1 LTHPQPIVFDLG
13 GVLIDWNPRHLYA
26 PILGEE
32 AAGFLL
38 ERICTPEWNLSMDA
52 GRPFAEAVAAKAREW
67 PEHAEAIG
75 WWRTRWAEML
85 GGPIGGTV
93 RILEALQAAGHATYA
108 LSNWSAETFP
118 VARGRYPFLATF
130 RDIVISGEHGL
141 VKPDPAFY
149 RLAAARWGI
158 PLEGTVFV
166 DDAPR
171 NVEAA
176 RTLGMD
182 AIRFED
188 PEALRR
194 ALEARGIRIPAP
206 PA

>member
-1 LTHPQPIVFDLG
+1 LTLPLPIVFDLG
-13 GVLIDWNPRHLYA
+13 GVLIDWNPRYLYA
-26 PILGEE
+26 PALGEE

-38 ERICTPEWNLSMDA
+38 ERVCTPEWNLAMDA
-52 GRPFAEAVAAKAREW
+52 GRPFSEAVAEKALEW
-67 PEHAEAIG
+67 PAHAEAIG

-85 GGPIGGTV
+85 RGPIQGTV
-93 RILEALQAAGHATYA
+93 EILGALQAAGHPTYA

-118 VARGRYPFLATF
+118 IARERYPFLGSF

-141 VKPDPAFY
+141 AKPDPALF

-176 RTLGMD
+176 GTLGMD

-188 PEALRR
+188 PERLRR
-194 ALEARGIRIPAP
+194 AFEVRGFRIPAL

>member
-1 LTHPQPIVFDLG
+1 MTLPLPIVFDLG
-13 GVLIDWNPRHLYA
+13 GVLVDWNPRHLYV

-38 ERICTPEWNLSMDA
+38 ERVCTPEWNLGMDA

-67 PEHAEAIG
+67 PEHAEAVG
-75 WWRTRWAEML
+75 WWRSRWQEML
-85 GGPIGGTV
+85 RGPIQGTV
-93 RILEALQAAGHATYA
+93 DLLAALQAAGHPTYA

-118 VARGRYPFLATF
+118 VARSLYPFLDSF
-130 RDIVISGEHGL
+130 RDVVISGEHGL
-141 VKPDPAFY
+141 VKPDPAFF

-158 PLEGTVFV
+158 PLEGTPFI

-176 RTLGMD
+176 RALGMD

-188 PEALRR
+188 PGRLRL
-194 ALEARGIRIPAP
+194 ALEARGIRIPALP
-206 PA
+206 